1 MGGAEVLLELGA
13 VILGL
18 AVLARIAGR
27 IGVPAIPLYLVAGL
41 AFGHGG
47 FLPLVTT
54 TEFVEVGAEI
64 GLILLLLMLG
74 LDHSAAELLS
84 TVKESRA
91 AGAVNLIA
99 NSVPGLLA
107 GLLLGWDLVAA
118 VFLAGITYA
127 SSSGIVAKLITDL
140 GRTGNRETPSILSML
155 VVEDLVI
162 AVYLPVVAG
171 LLIGES
177 STATGLL
184 SAGVAVALVGGT
196 LALSLKVEVGLSRAL
211 FSHSDEALL
220 LSILGVTVLVAG
232 AAELANI
239 SAAIGAL
246 LVGIALSGPAAEG
259 ARALLTP
266 LRDFFAAIFFA
277 FFGLSVDPSTLPE
290 MLAAASL
297 LALVTAVTKFGAGW
311 WAARSAGVGTRGRA
325 RAGTTMIA
333 RGEFSIAIAG
343 LGVSVGIEPEL
354 GSLAAAYVLILAV
367 FGPIAARLTDPITE
381 FLLER
386 RERAS
391 N

>member
-1 MGGAEVLLELGA
+1 
-13 VILGL
+13 
-18 AVLARIAGR
+18 
-27 IGVPAIPLYLVAGL
+27 
-41 AFGHGG
+41 
-47 FLPLVTT
+47 
-54 TEFVEVGAEI
+54 
-64 GLILLLLMLG
+64 
-74 LDHSAAELLS
+74 
-84 TVKESRA
+84 
-91 AGAVNLIA
+91 
-99 NSVPGLLA
+99 
-107 GLLLGWDLVAA
+107 
-118 VFLAGITYA
+118 
-127 SSSGIVAKLITDL
+127 
-140 GRTGNRETPSILSML
+140 
-155 VVEDLVI
+155 
-162 AVYLPVVAG
+162 
-171 LLIGES
+171 
-177 STATGLL
+177 
-184 SAGVAVALVGGT
+184 
-196 LALSLKVEVGLSRAL
+196 VEVGLSRAL

-259 ARALLTP
+259 ARPLLTP

-297 LALVTAVTKFGAGW
+297 LAFVTAVTKFMAGW

-367 FGPIAARLTDPITE
+367 LGPIAARLTDPVTE
-381 FLLER
+381 RLLEW

>member
-1 MGGAEVLLELGA
+1 MSGAEVLLELGA

-18 AVLARIAGR
+18 AVLARIAGHV
-27 IGVPAIPLYLVAGL
+27 GVPAIPLYLLAGL
-41 AFGHGG
+41 AFGDGG
-47 FLPLVTT
+47 LLPLVTT
-54 TEFVEVGAEI
+54 TEFVEIGAEI

-84 TVKESRA
+84 TVKEGRA

-99 NSVPGLLA
+99 NAVPGLLA

-118 VFLAGITYA
+118 LFLAGITYA

-177 STATGLL
+177 STASGLI
-184 SAGVAVALVGGT
+184 SAGVAIAIVVGT

-220 LSILGVTVLVAG
+220 LSILGVTVIVAG

-297 LALVTAVTKFGAGW
+297 LALVTAATKFAAGW

-367 FGPIAARLTDPITE
+367 LGPIAARVADPISE
-381 FLLER
+381 RLIER
-386 RERAS
+386 RERTTR
-391 N
+391 

>member
-13 VILGL
+13 VVLGL

-47 FLPLVTT
+47 LLPLVTT

-84 TVKESRA
+84 TVNEARA
-91 AGAVNLIA
+91 AGAINLIA
-99 NSVPGLLA
+99 NAVPGLLA

-177 STATGLL
+177 STAAGLL

-259 ARALLTP
+259 ARPLLTP

-297 LALVTAVTKFGAGW
+297 LAFVTAVTKFMAGW

-367 FGPIAARLTDPITE
+367 LGPIAARLTEPITE
-381 FLLER
+381 RLLEW